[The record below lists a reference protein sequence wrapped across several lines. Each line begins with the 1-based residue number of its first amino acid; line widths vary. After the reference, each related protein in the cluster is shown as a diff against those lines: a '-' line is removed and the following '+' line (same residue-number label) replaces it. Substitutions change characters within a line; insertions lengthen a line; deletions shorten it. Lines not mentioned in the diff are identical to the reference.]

1 MKISEKNRKRIGRKA
16 RIKGRVKGTPER
28 PRLVV
33 FRSLNHIYAQIVDD
47 TLKKTVVSY
56 SSKDKDFDVKA
67 KSKKEKSAKV
77 GEIIAKKA
85 LEKNIKKVVFD
96 RNGYKYHGRVKIV
109 ADEARKAGLE
119 F

>member
-1 MKISEKNRKRIGRKA
+1 MKISEKNRKRLSRRA
-16 RIKGRVKGTPER
+16 RIRGKVKGTTDR

-33 FRSLNHIYAQIVDD
+33 FRSLNHIYAQIIDD
-47 TLKKTVVSY
+47 TTKNTIVSY
-56 SSKDKDFDVKA
+56 SSKAQDFDSKVKA
-67 KSKKEKSAKV
+67 KKDKSAKV
-77 GEIIAKKA
+77 GEMIAKKA

-109 ADEARKAGLE
+109 AEEARKAGLE